1 MYNSIIDKGVFI
13 MSFLQA
19 FVMCFIA
26 YLIYKV
32 IKPSGIPKPLI
43 EELKLDFLKASTNSF
58 KESMITNKAKV
69 VSHYDDLR
77 SGDPVLVEQ
86 AIAQINAVFDE
97 DIVDADKNI
106 AKYTA
111 QLEANKKKDE
121 KN

>member
-1 MYNSIIDKGVFI
+1 

-32 IKPSGIPKPLI
+32 IKPSGIPKPIL
-43 EELKLDFLKASTNSF
+43 EELKLNFLKASATEF
-58 KESMITNKAKV
+58 KKSMIINKAKV
-69 VSHYDDLR
+69 ASHYDDLR
-77 SGDPVLVEQ
+77 SGDPVRVEH
-86 AIAQINAVFDE
+86 AIAQINDVFDE

>member
-1 MYNSIIDKGVFI
+1 MYNSSINKGVSI

-19 FVMCFIA
+19 FVLCFIA

-32 IKPSGIPKPLI
+32 IKPSGIPKPVI
-43 EELKLDFLKASTNSF
+43 EELKLEVLKASANIF

-69 VSHYDDLR
+69 ASHYDDLR
-77 SGDPVLVEQ
+77 SGDPLRVEQ

-97 DIVDADKNI
+97 DIVETDKNI

>member
-1 MYNSIIDKGVFI
+1 MYNSLIDKGVFI

-32 IKPSGIPKPLI
+32 IKPSGIPKPIL
-43 EELKLDFLKASTNSF
+43 EELKLNFLKASATEF
-58 KESMITNKAKV
+58 KKSMIINKAKV
-69 VSHYDDLR
+69 ASHYDDLR
-77 SGDPVLVEQ
+77 SGDPVRVEH
-86 AIAQINAVFDE
+86 AIAQINDVFDE

>member
-1 MYNSIIDKGVFI
+1 MYNSSINKGVFI

-19 FVMCFIA
+19 FVLCFIA

-32 IKPSGIPKPLI
+32 IKPSGIPKPVI
-43 EELKLDFLKASTNSF
+43 EELKLEVLKASANIF

-69 VSHYDDLR
+69 ASHYDDLR
-77 SGDPVLVEQ
+77 SGDPLRVEQ

-97 DIVDADKNI
+97 DIVETDKNI